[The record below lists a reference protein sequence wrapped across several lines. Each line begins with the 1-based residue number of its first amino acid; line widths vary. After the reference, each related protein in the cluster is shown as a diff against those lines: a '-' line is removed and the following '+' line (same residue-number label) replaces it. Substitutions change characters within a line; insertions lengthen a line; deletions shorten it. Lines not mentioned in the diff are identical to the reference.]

1 MKHSLLGLAKKVAL
15 VAASLAIVVG
25 VAKPALAAYGPD
37 RPTKAWTSGIA
48 GFDHVTFNSFTGVGN
63 GIGDERDFFRGVQ
76 VGRDSVWSDPVNNVT
91 SGAEVEG
98 KIYIHNGADG
108 ALNDAQGNPGIAH
121 NVTVR
126 VALPNTTAA
135 SQDATA
141 YISADNAQPKQ
152 IFDTLTMTGANNG
165 QFALAY
171 EAGTAQLHE
180 QDGST
185 TTLTSAQEQ
194 QLVGSGLNLG
204 DQKGCFQYVQEITFK
219 MKVNMP
225 RYTISKQ
232 VTTPGSTDWK
242 ETMNANPGDTV
253 SWLITFKNT
262 GDTELKGVKIVDE
275 VPANLTVVPGSVKL
289 VNGNY
294 PNGYVYPDSA
304 IQANGR
310 QVNVD
315 IGNYKPGILGYVT
328 FRTKVADVQALDC
341 GANNIVNKAFSTP
354 EGFGAIWDT
363 ASVTVNKTCTNT
375 PPKTPP
381 QTPKTLVNTGPGDV
395 IGIFG
400 GTSLAGALLHRKW
413 SLRRTK
419 R

>member
-1 MKHSLLGLAKKVAL
+1 MKHLVFGLAKKLAVL
-15 VAASLAIVVG
+15 AASVAIVAG
-25 VAKPALAAYGPD
+25 VATPALAAFGPD
-37 RPTKAWTSGIA
+37 RPTKAWNPTVS

-63 GIGDERDFFRGVQ
+63 GVGDERDFFRGVQ

-91 SGAEVEG
+91 QGAEVEG
-98 KIYIHNGADG
+98 KIYIHNNAD
-108 ALNDAQGNPGIAH
+108 ATLNDQSGNPGVAK
-121 NVTVR
+121 NVTVK
-126 VALPNTTAA
+126 VALPTGSAQT
-135 SQDATA
+135 QDATA

-165 QFALAY
+165 FFELAY
-171 EAGTAQLHE
+171 VPGSAQLHK
-180 QDGST
+180 DGAT
-185 TTLTSAQEQ
+185 TALSDN
-194 QLVGSGLNLG
+194 LVTTGVNIG
-204 DQKGCFQYVQEITFK
+204 DQKGCFSFVQEVTFK

-242 ETMNANPGDTV
+242 ETMTANPGDTV
-253 SWLITFKNT
+253 SWLVTFKNT
-262 GDTELKGVKIVDE
+262 GETELKSVKIVDE
-275 VPANLTVVPGSVKL
+275 VPANLTVVPGTVKL

-315 IGNYKPGILGYVT
+315 IGNYKPGILAYVT
-328 FRTKVADVQALDC
+328 FRTKIADANALEC

-354 EGFGAIWDT
+354 QGYGAIWDT
-363 ASVTVNKTCTNT
+363 ASVTVNKTCVNT
-375 PPKTPP
+375 PPKTPE
-381 QTPKTLVNTGPGDV
+381 TPKTLVNTGPGDV
-395 IGIFG
+395 IGIFT
-400 GTSLAGALLHRKW
+400 GTTVAGALLHRRW
-413 SLRRTK
+413 SLRRAM